1 MELISYEDFKQ
12 HESKSVYAV
21 IYSSILNNGILPL
34 AEELS
39 SKEIDNLTDIFNNDN
54 IKPVKFTLVKT
65 SNILPSNNLFMKY
78 MLQPIDNNWNNP
90 DIPYIFYRECKGNP
104 LVFAIIYNVEDKTL
118 KYSVPYGNN
127 RNIHIFTAL
136 LLSVIVYKSNNIII
150 CSSSPIYRSTS
161 CTSAENNYIFHI
173 KSFIILRYFNIYKG

>member
-39 SKEIDNLTDIFNNDN
+39 SKEIDNLTDIFNDDN

-65 SNILPSNNLFMKY
+65 SNILPSNNLFIKY
-78 MLQPIDNNWNNP
+78 MLQPIDNNWNNHN
-90 DIPYIFYRECKGNP
+90 IPYIFYRECKDNP
-104 LVFAIIYNVEDKTL
+104 LVFGIIYNVEDQTFKN
-118 KYSVPYGNN
+118 PEHYGNN
-127 RNIHIFTAL
+127 RNIHLFSTLEECNDYITKCKEIIIHN
-136 LLSVIVYKSNNIII
+136 LLSYYKTKISQYTTTVNKIESKIDDFL
-150 CSSSPIYRSTS
+150 S
-161 CTSAENNYIFHI
+161 
-173 KSFIILRYFNIYKG
+173 

>member
-39 SKEIDNLTDIFNNDN
+39 SKEIDNLTDIFNDDN

-65 SNILPSNNLFMKY
+65 SNILPSNNLFIKY
-78 MLQPIDNNWNNP
+78 MLQPIDNDWRNSN
-90 DIPYIFYRECKGNP
+90 IPYIFYHECKYNP
-104 LVFAIIYNVEDKTL
+104 IVFGIIYNVEDQTFKN
-118 KYSVPYGNN
+118 PEHYGNN
-127 RNIHIFTAL
+127 RNIHMFSTLEECNDYITKCKEIIIHN
-136 LLSVIVYKSNNIII
+136 LLSYYKTKISQYTTTVNKIESKIDDFL
-150 CSSSPIYRSTS
+150 S
-161 CTSAENNYIFHI
+161 
-173 KSFIILRYFNIYKG
+173 

>member
-12 HESKSVYAV
+12 YESKSVYAV

-39 SKEIDNLTDIFNNDN
+39 SKEIDNLTDIFNDDN

-65 SNILPSNNLFMKY
+65 SNILPSNNLFIKY

-90 DIPYIFYRECKGNP
+90 NIPYIFYRECKGNP
-104 LVFAIIYNVEDKTL
+104 LVFAIIYNIEDQTL
-118 KYSVPYGNN
+118 KYSVPCGNN
-127 RNIHIFTAL
+127 RNYGKQPWQTPCQGSATACRAQAYP
-136 LLSVIVYKSNNIII
+136 LSCGSTP
-150 CSSSPIYRSTS
+150 CSRSR
-161 CTSAENNYIFHI
+161 CPSAPCAAA
-173 KSFIILRYFNIYKG
+173 

>member
-12 HESKSVYAV
+12 YESKSVYAV

-39 SKEIDNLTDIFNNDN
+39 SKEIDNLTDIFNDDN

-65 SNILPSNNLFMKY
+65 SEILPSNNLFIKY

-104 LVFAIIYNVEDKTL
+104 LMYLFYNNL
-118 KYSVPYGNN
+118 
-127 RNIHIFTAL
+127 
-136 LLSVIVYKSNNIII
+136 
-150 CSSSPIYRSTS
+150 
-161 CTSAENNYIFHI
+161 
-173 KSFIILRYFNIYKG
+173 

>member
-39 SKEIDNLTDIFNNDN
+39 SKEIDKLTNIFN
-54 IKPVKFTLVKT
+54 I
-65 SNILPSNNLFMKY
+65 
-78 MLQPIDNNWNNP
+78 
-90 DIPYIFYRECKGNP
+90 
-104 LVFAIIYNVEDKTL
+104 EDQIL

-127 RNIHIFTAL
+127 RNIHIFSTL
-136 LLSVIVYKSNNIII
+136 EECNDYITKCKEIIIHNLLSYYKTKISQYTTTVNKIESKIDDFL
-150 CSSSPIYRSTS
+150 S
-161 CTSAENNYIFHI
+161 
-173 KSFIILRYFNIYKG
+173 

>member
-39 SKEIDNLTDIFNNDN
+39 SKEIDKLTNIFN
-54 IKPVKFTLVKT
+54 I
-65 SNILPSNNLFMKY
+65 
-78 MLQPIDNNWNNP
+78 
-90 DIPYIFYRECKGNP
+90 
-104 LVFAIIYNVEDKTL
+104 EDQIL

-127 RNIHIFTAL
+127 RNIHIFSTL
-136 LLSVIVYKSNNIII
+136 EECNDYITKCKEIIIHNLLSYYKTKISQYTTTVKKIESKIDDFL
-150 CSSSPIYRSTS
+150 S
-161 CTSAENNYIFHI
+161 
-173 KSFIILRYFNIYKG
+173 

>member
-39 SKEIDNLTDIFNNDN
+39 SKEIDNLTDIFNDDN

-78 MLQPIDNNWNNP
+78 MLQPIDNNWNIP
-90 DIPYIFYRECKGNP
+90 DVPYIFYHN
-104 LVFAIIYNVEDKTL
+104 
-118 KYSVPYGNN
+118 
-127 RNIHIFTAL
+127 L
-136 LLSVIVYKSNNIII
+136 L
-150 CSSSPIYRSTS
+150 
-161 CTSAENNYIFHI
+161 
-173 KSFIILRYFNIYKG
+173 NIYIIFN

>member
-12 HESKSVYAV
+12 YESKPVYAV

-39 SKEIDNLTDIFNNDN
+39 SKEIDNLTDIFNDDN

-65 SNILPSNNLFMKY
+65 SKILLSNNLFIKY

-90 DIPYIFYRECKGNP
+90 NIPYIFYRECKNNP
-104 LVFAIIYNVEDKTL
+104 LVFAIIYNIEDQTL

-127 RNIHIFTAL
+127 RNIHMFSTLEECNEYIANCKKIIIQN
-136 LLSVIVYKSNNIII
+136 LLSYYEIKISQYTNTVNK
-150 CSSSPIYRSTS
+150 
-161 CTSAENNYIFHI
+161 I
-173 KSFIILRYFNIYKG
+173 KSKIVDILS